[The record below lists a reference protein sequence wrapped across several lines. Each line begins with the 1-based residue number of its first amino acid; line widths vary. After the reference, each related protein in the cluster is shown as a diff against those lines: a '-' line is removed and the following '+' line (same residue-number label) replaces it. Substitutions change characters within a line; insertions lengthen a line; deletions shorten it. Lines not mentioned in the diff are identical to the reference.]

1 MTARKGMRPRRNE
14 NANLKAREGRKS
26 EKPKAVERLNR
37 FLSRAGVASRRKADE
52 LISGGVVKVNGEVVT
67 EMGTR
72 VAEDDVVEVN
82 GRRVTPLGHHYI
94 LLNKPAGVVTTTSD
108 ERGRETVLDK
118 IDLPEAR
125 KNIIYPVGR
134 LDRETT
140 GVLLLTNDGELAHR
154 LMHPSF
160 EVDKLYSVQTERP
173 LSDDEL
179 ERLRTGVEL
188 DDGPARADEVAFIP
202 PEGRSHIGLRIHE
215 GRNRQVRRMI
225 EAIGHRVIK
234 LERVNYAGLTVTG
247 LRRGKW
253 RRLKDHEIRRLR
265 RLVKLK

>member
-1 MTARKGMRPRRNE
+1 MRPRRNE
-14 NANLKAREGRKS
+14 NADLKAREGRKS

-72 VAEDDVVEVN
+72 VAKDDVVEVN

-94 LLNKPAGVVTTTSD
+94 LLNKPAGVVTSGSA

-118 IDLPEAR
+118 IGLPDAR

-188 DDGPARADEVAFIP
+188 DDGPARADEV
-202 PEGRSHIGLRIHE
+202 GRASCR
-215 GRNRQVRRMI
+215 
-225 EAIGHRVIK
+225 
-234 LERVNYAGLTVTG
+234 ERVETTVDG
-247 LRRGKW
+247 GGVKRRRQKGQG
-253 RRLKDHEIRRLR
+253 E
-265 RLVKLK
+265 